1 MNEKEELKTV
11 DFELLITIIIL
22 GTVFLS
28 VFNGYNTHLKL
39 SNKKPFWNDSEARNI
54 MIISN
59 IIILIAAI
67 ITLLLAI
74 KNLED
79 LKQKKQNLD
88 KSYINVFAALFFVL
102 SAFLLLIG
110 LLRYPQESLMAAE
123 EVGL

>member
-1 MNEKEELKTV
+1 MNEKDELKTV
-11 DFELLITIIIL
+11 DFKLLITIIIL

>member
-22 GTVFLS
+22 GAIFLS
-28 VFNGYNTHLKL
+28 ALDSYNTHLKL

-74 KNLED
+74 KNIED

-88 KSYINVFAALFFVL
+88 KAYINVFAALFFVL

>member
-88 KSYINVFAALFFVL
+88 KAYINVFAALFFVL

>member
-88 KSYINVFAALFFVL
+88 KAYINVFAALFFVL

-110 LLRYPQESLMAAE
+110 LLRYPQESLMVAE

>member
-88 KSYINVFAALFFVL
+88 KAYINVFAALFFVL

-110 LLRYPQESLMAAE
+110 LFRYPQESLMATE

>member
-88 KSYINVFAALFFVL
+88 KAYINVFAALFFVL

-110 LLRYPQESLMAAE
+110 LLRYPQESLMATE

>member
-1 MNEKEELKTV
+1 MNEKDELKTV

-88 KSYINVFAALFFVL
+88 KAYINVFAALFFVL

>member
-1 MNEKEELKTV
+1 MNEKDELKTV
-11 DFELLITIIIL
+11 DFKLLITIIIL

-88 KSYINVFAALFFVL
+88 KAYINVFAALFFVL